1 MIMPV
6 IVAVFGAL
14 VALLGLV
21 GLVQPERFRG
31 MFTAM
36 DSQVR
41 FVLAIGLRL
50 VLGALLWW
58 LADELRHPHV
68 MRVLAAIA
76 IFAAVMLLI
85 MGRERLDRL
94 IGWWLSRSDGLLR
107 VSALFAAAF
116 GVFLVYVAT

>member
-1 MIMPV
+1 MTV
-6 IVAVFGAL
+6 IVAVLGAL
-14 VALLGLV
+14 IALLGLV
-21 GLVQPERFRG
+21 GLVQPERFRSI
-31 MFTAM
+31 FTAM
-36 DSQVR
+36 DSQTR
-41 FVLAIGLRL
+41 FIIAIALRL
-50 VLGALLWW
+50 AMGGVLWW

-76 IFAAVMLLI
+76 IFAAVIPLI